1 MMTLFSFSHQKTK
14 LQTYARD
21 GKVGYSM
28 TGVRESDLTI
38 RDLTDSQAIL
48 TQFSLF
54 GTLSSFPV
62 SRADSSDIQYF

>member
-1 MMTLFSFSHQKTK
+1 
-14 LQTYARD
+14 
-21 GKVGYSM
+21 M

-54 GTLSSFPV
+54 GTLSSIPECLGLIV
-62 SRADSSDIQYF
+62 LISNTSENPAV